1 MFAELSLRHFT
12 DVEVNDDNSAE
23 SSGATVSNVR
33 VGFEW
38 RHGEL
43 LIRPFAGVQNWTNV
57 EYNGTIRPNAS
68 FGRYYEPAP
77 KAVLYTGLEIGF
89 DVDDLLGR

>member
-1 MFAELSLRHFT
+1 M
-12 DVEVNDDNSAE
+12 NDGNTAE
-23 SSGATVSNVR
+23 SDGATVSNVR

-38 RHGEL
+38 RRGDL

-68 FGRYYEPAP
+68 FGRYYEPAA
-77 KAVLYTGLEIGF
+77 KAVLYAGVEIGF
-89 DVDDLLGR
+89 GLDDLR